1 VLASVGRDRNG
12 KKNNSAASEI
22 RAKAC
27 MTLLAAHTKGCRTHI
42 QLSRQLGGQLLCIL
56 CNLIVEVDVGGVLE
70 QMVLPVHCLNN
81 LRVAMTHTHCDNPS
95 KCLHNQYQ
103 S

>member
-1 VLASVGRDRNG
+1 
-12 KKNNSAASEI
+12 
-22 RAKAC
+22 
-27 MTLLAAHTKGCRTHI
+27 MTLLAANTNACKTHI
-42 QLSRQLGGQLLCIL
+42 QLSRQLGSQLLCIL
-56 CNLIVEVDVGGVLE
+56 RNLIVEVDVGGVLE

-81 LRVAMTHTHCDNPS
+81 LRVAMTHTHSDNAS